1 MKNNEKHLENNE
13 KKHKHGFQRKTRVP
27 REKSGRR
34 SNPIYLVLKP
44 VNNSGTAF

>member
-13 KKHKHGFQRKTRVP
+13 KKHKLGFQRKTRVP

-34 SNPIYLVLKP
+34 STIYLVLKP